1 MTKALI
7 IGGGIAGPVTGMALE
22 RAGIESVVYE
32 AYRETADV
40 GSYLTVATN
49 GLDALRAI
57 DADRPVVAEGFA
69 TPEIVLQSGTGKV
82 LGRVPTGGR
91 LPDGTGT
98 QTIKRPR
105 LHRVLR
111 EEASRRGVAIEHGKR
126 LVDVERVRGG
136 GVLACF
142 EDGTQ
147 AAGDLLV
154 GADGVH
160 STVRRAIDPDAPGGR
175 YVGLVNFGGYTAG
188 ASFDAEPGIWHM
200 IFGRRAFF
208 GYVVD
213 PSGGVVWFAN
223 VPRPEVGN
231 DERAE
236 TTSYEWKRQLIE
248 LFGPDRGPANELI
261 TAGDLEL
268 AGDNTYDLASIPT
281 WHAGSM
287 IIVGDAAHAPASTS
301 GQGASMAM
309 EDGILL
315 AKCLRDRPDTPEALA
330 AFDRLRRKRVERI
343 VKHGARGSS
352 NKTPGPVARV
362 ARDLMLSLLFKV
374 FVTPKSLA
382 WVYDHHI
389 DWPSS
394 LGPDGDD
401 ASWRRDAQ

>member
-57 DADRPVVAEGFA
+57 DADRPVVSEGFA
-69 TPEIVLQSGTGKV
+69 TPEIVLRSGTGKV

-91 LPDGTGT
+91 LPDGTRT
-98 QTIKRPR
+98 QTVKRPR

-111 EEASRRGVAIEHGKR
+111 EEARRRGVAIEHGKR
-126 LVDVERVRGG
+126 LVDVERVPGG

-160 STVRRAIDPDAPGGR
+160 STVRRVIDADAPGGR
-175 YVGLVNFGGYTAG
+175 YVGLVNFGGYTPG
-188 ASFDAEPGIWHM
+188 ASLDAEPGIWHM

-208 GYVVD
+208 GYVLD

-223 VPRPEVGN
+223 VPRPEVGD
-231 DERAE
+231 DERAA
-236 TTSYEWKRQLIE
+236 TTSQEWTRRLIE
-248 LFGPDRGPANELI
+248 LFAPDRGPAGDLI
-261 TAGDLEL
+261 SAGDLEL
-268 AGDNTYDLASIPT
+268 AGDNTFDLASVPT
-281 WHAGSM
+281 WHEGSM

-309 EDGILL
+309 EDGVLL
-315 AKCLRDRPDTPEALA
+315 AKCLRDRPDSREAFA

-362 ARDLMLSLLFKV
+362 ARDLMLPLLFKV

-382 WVYDHHI
+382 WIYDHHV
-389 DWPSS
+389 DWASAV
-394 LGPDGDD
+394 GPDGHD